1 MKTKLL
7 IALCSLGIVL
17 LTTCSSE
24 EKNQLPKNS
33 SEMSEDE
40 FVSLL
45 KFNDLS
51 SIVTRGNPTIPPG
64 NKTKGILS
72 ARIARK
78 SKNCTKGFGLCDFKL
93 FPKSTSITEI
103 ERTISPD
110 EYLFEITLDEDSI
123 YEVKLLLAQ
132 PLPENIS
139 PELASLKIDDDI
151 YWIKDETTMAEINK
165 IITESTNSNVLTIES
180 QTGLFSATAYKIE
193 AEVIK
198 YNPNLGENGGYSV
211 KLINTTN

>member
-78 SKNCTKGFGLCDFKL
+78 TRIATKDSDYVILNY
-93 FPKSTSITEI
+93 FPKV
-103 ERTISPD
+103 
-110 EYLFEITLDEDSI
+110 L
-123 YEVKLLLAQ
+123 
-132 PLPENIS
+132 PLR
-139 PELASLKIDDDI
+139 K
-151 YWIKDETTMAEINK
+151 
-165 IITESTNSNVLTIES
+165 
-180 QTGLFSATAYKIE
+180 
-193 AEVIK
+193 
-198 YNPNLGENGGYSV
+198 
-211 KLINTTN
+211 